1 MLVRALVSIAGADFS
16 LAPGD
21 VTDRFSPEEAMRLVN
36 SRAME
41 LVESKRETADAP
53 APVEIRKGRRKG

>member
-21 VTDRFSPEEAMRLVN
+21 ETDRFSPAEAMRLVN
-36 SRAME
+36 SRAAE
-41 LVESKRETADAP
+41 LVEIERETADSLG
-53 APVEIRKGRRKG
+53 PVEFRKGRRKG